1 MALVSVGLLAGG
13 NTAAAQ
19 TTPPPAQT
27 PVPRPTP
34 FPGATPPPSSSA
46 PQPAKP
52 ADAAARPTVTV
63 SGDLG
68 QVDPK
73 LAGIAAY
80 PGAEMLDTYDAG
92 KNQRLFVF
100 GTNDTYDAVVTFY
113 KTQLKKSGEEVS
125 RTPRIQQID
134 LANFDANSMA
144 QRPSVIVKDYTWP
157 DTAGYLH
164 VVGTTEKRFKT
175 LIQIIPK

>member
-1 MALVSVGLLAGG
+1 MTLVSAGLLAGV
-13 NTAAAQ
+13 AHAAQ
-19 TTPPPAQT
+19 TTPPPTQT
-27 PVPRPTP
+27 PLPRPTP
-34 FPGATPPPSSSA
+34 FPGATPPPASSPA
-46 PQPAKP
+46 QPSKP
-52 ADAAARPTVTV
+52 ADPSARPTVTV

-68 QVDPK
+68 SIDPK
-73 LAGIAAY
+73 LAGIAGY
-80 PGAEMLDTYDAG
+80 PGAELLDTFDAG
-92 KNQRLFVF
+92 KNQRLFMF

-113 KTQLKKSGEEVS
+113 KNQLKKSGEEVS

-164 VVGTTEKRFKT
+164 VAGTTEKRFKT
-175 LIQIIPK
+175 LIQIIPR